1 MLDDLATHRLLA
13 PLTAEERAAVLPLC
27 EEVLLPAGTQ
37 LVRQGAPA
45 PGLHLLLEGHVEV
58 VVWVDGVPHDV
69 ALLGPGSW
77 VWEVALLAGQD
88 HAGADVH
95 AVADVRAAHVPRDV
109 ATRLLDIGAVALQL
123 DAVARRRRATNR
135 ALRVPPVEAGR
146 VGGVP
151 LGLRPLWPEDWRQLS
166 AGTQRVSAA
175 SLRMR
180 FFEVPPLTERTFRRL
195 TATNHR
201 DQFAWG
207 AFLGDDIV
215 GVGRHALQAEDRGVA
230 EVALLVA
237 DDLHGRGVGSRLM
250 AAVAVAA
257 DAHGADELFAL
268 ARAENVAVQHLLT
281 RFGARWHAGGEE
293 GTVTARWPVATA
305 LAAVDDTVLLA
316 RAHAV
321 AAAVLGDVLD
331 P

>member
-13 PLTAEERAAVLPLC
+13 PLTAGERAAVLPLC
-27 EEVLLPAGTQ
+27 EEVRLPAGTQ

-58 VVWVDGVPHDV
+58 VVWVDGLPHDV
-69 ALLGPGSW
+69 AVLGPDSW
-77 VWEVALLAGQD
+77 VGEVALLVGED
-88 HAGADVH
+88 RAGADVR
-95 AVADVRAAHVPRDV
+95 AVSDVRAARVPADV
-109 ATRLLDIGAVALQL
+109 AGRLLDIGAVALQL

-135 ALRVPPVEAGR
+135 ALRAPPVAAGA
-146 VGGVP
+146 VGDVP
-151 LGLRPLWPEDWRQLS
+151 LGLRPLWPEDWRQLA
-166 AGTQRVSAA
+166 AGTQRVSAE
-175 SLRMR
+175 SLRLR

-195 TATNHR
+195 AATNHR

-237 DDLHGRGVGSRLM
+237 DDLHGHGVGSRLM
-250 AAVAVAA
+250 AAVVAAA

-268 ARAENVAVQHLLT
+268 ARAENVAVQHLLA
-281 RFGARWHAGGEE
+281 RFGARWRSGGDA
-293 GTVTARWPVATA
+293 GTVTARWPVTAA
-305 LAAVDDTVLLA
+305 LAAVDDAELLA
-316 RAHAV
+316 GAGAV